1 MGYLRHIFMA
11 EEMLGPTLLSIH
23 NIRHF
28 QRLMVDIRARILD
41 DAWLDLERRWPV
53 LRAADGGVGAR
64 AEASD
69 GAEVAGD

>member
-1 MGYLRHIFMA
+1 MA
-11 EEMLGPTLLSIH
+11 DEMLGPTLLSVH

-53 LRAADGGVGAR
+53 LGSPAGAVGTLAETSD
-64 AEASD
+64 EAS
-69 GAEVAGD
+69 GEGG